1 MTKQEED
8 LLKDALRYRWLRD
21 TNHYRE
27 VESSD
32 GLNLLNVGVIDK
44 IFMVESDDTLGEI
57 DQDRFDEIIDQAMI
71 DWIKNDIKR

>member
-1 MTKQEED
+1 MTKQEENI
-8 LLKDALRYRWLRD
+8 LKDALRYRWLRD

-27 VESSD
+27 VESPD
-32 GLNLLNVGVIDK
+32 GLNLLNVGVIDR

-71 DWIKNDIKR
+71 NWIKK